1 MRDDCT
7 VTSTAAPG
15 TQTPAS
21 PPLLEVPRTRRS
33 ADRILLGVAGG
44 FAQRWRVDPTLLRAA
59 IGLLSLA
66 GGVGVALYGVGV
78 LLSEPRP
85 TVTSEPAPP
94 VAAPERRR
102 NIAVVVATC
111 AVLLA
116 ARELNLWPGDD
127 VIIAAGIVAIAVTVL
142 WSPAA
147 VGRPRREGPR
157 AGDGSRGQAAARF
170 HPRHRRYCC
179 PHGPHRWT
187 HEVGRSVSAIAIA
200 LGGIAVIAAPALG
213 RLLERLDTERTLRI
227 REEERAA
234 LAEHLHDSVLQ
245 SLVLIQRS
253 DDPRRMV
260 SLARRQERELRS
272 WLYGGQPVGQPASLT
287 AAVEMMATAIEVDH
301 EVRVE
306 VVTVGDAPLDDA
318 ETTFLAALREAT
330 MNAVRHSN
338 ADKVDVYVEVGDDV
352 LTGFV
357 RDTGS
362 GFDPAGVPAD
372 RHGIADSII
381 ARIERAG
388 GRATVTSRPGEGTE
402 VEIELPWRRTLRNG
416 PTR

>member
-1 MRDDCT
+1 

-15 TQTPAS
+15 TQTPES
-21 PPLLEVPRTRRS
+21 PPLLDVPRTRRS

-59 IGLLSLA
+59 IALLSLA

-85 TVTSEPAPP
+85 TATSEPAPP
-94 VAAPERRR
+94 VTAPERRR

-116 ARELNLWPGDD
+116 ARELSLWPGDD
-127 VIIAAGIVAIAVTVL
+127 VMIAAGIVAVAVTVL
-142 WSPAA
+142 WSPARSDARGGRIRGLALAPA
-147 VGRPRREGPR
+147 VRLVLGAILAIAGIAALTGRT
-157 AGDGSRGQAAARF
+157 DGLND
-170 HPRHRRYCC
+170 
-179 PHGPHRWT
+179 
-187 HEVGRSVSAIAIA
+187 VGRSVSAIAIA

-213 RLLERLDTERTLRI
+213 RLLDRLDTERTLRI
-227 REEERAA
+227 REEERAT

-272 WLYGGQPVGQPASLT
+272 WLYGGQPAGQPASLT
-287 AAVEMMATAIEVDH
+287 AAVEMMAMAIEVDH

-330 MNAVRHSN
+330 MNAVRHSD
-338 ADKVDVYVEVGDDV
+338 ADKVDVYVEVGDEI

-357 RDTGS
+357 RDTGV
-362 GFDPAGVPAD
+362 GFDPAGVPDD

-402 VEIELPWRRTLRNG
+402 VEVELPWRRTLRNG

>member
-1 MRDDCT
+1 M
-7 VTSTAAPG
+7 TSTAAPG

-21 PPLLEVPRTRRS
+21 PPLLEVPRTQRS

-44 FAQRWRVDPTLLRAA
+44 FAQRWRVDPTLLRVA

-66 GGVGVALYGVGV
+66 GGVGVVLYGVGV
-78 LLSEPRP
+78 LFSEPRP
-85 TVTSEPAPP
+85 AGTGEPAPP

-127 VIIAAGIVAIAVTVL
+127 VIIPAGIVAVAVTVL
-142 WSPAA
+142 WSPAPLDARGRRVRGLAMVPA
-147 VGRPRREGPR
+147 VRLLLGSILAIAGIAALTGRT
-157 AGDGSRGQAAARF
+157 DGLS
-170 HPRHRRYCC
+170 
-179 PHGPHRWT
+179 
-187 HEVGRSVSAIAIA
+187 EVGRSLSAIAIV

-213 RLLERLDTERTLRI
+213 KLLERLDTERTLRI

-245 SLVLIQRS
+245 SLVLIQRA
-253 DDPRRMV
+253 DDSRRMV

-272 WLYGGQPVGQPASLT
+272 WLYGGQPVGQPTSLT
-287 AAVEMMATAIEVDH
+287 AAVERMATAIEVDH
-301 EVRVE
+301 ELRVE
-306 VVTVGDAPLDDA
+306 VVTVGDVPLDEGGA
-318 ETTFLAALREAT
+318 TFLAALREAT
-330 MNAVRHSN
+330 TNAVRHSS

-352 LTGFV
+352 LSGFV

-381 ARIERAG
+381 GRIERAG

-402 VEIELPWRRTLRNG
+402 VEIQLPWRRTLRSG

>member
-1 MRDDCT
+1 M
-7 VTSTAAPG
+7 TSTAAPE
-15 TQTPAS
+15 TPTPAS

-33 ADRILLGVAGG
+33 SDRILLGVAGG

-85 TVTSEPAPP
+85 TVASEPAPA

-127 VIIAAGIVAIAVTVL
+127 VMIASGIVAIAVTVL
-142 WSPAA
+142 WSPAGSDARGARIRGLALVPA
-147 VGRPRREGPR
+147 VRLLLGSILAI
-157 AGDGSRGQAAARF
+157 AGVAALTSRTDGLRD
-170 HPRHRRYCC
+170 
-179 PHGPHRWT
+179 
-187 HEVGRSVSAIAIA
+187 VGRSVSAIAIA

-213 RLLERLDTERTLRI
+213 RLLDRLDTERTLRI

-234 LAEHLHDSVLQ
+234 LAVHLHDSVLQ

-306 VVTVGDAPLDDA
+306 VVTVGDAALDDA

-338 ADKVDVYVEVGDDV
+338 ADKVDVYVEVGVDV

-372 RHGIADSII
+372 RHGITDSIV

-388 GRATVTSRPGEGTE
+388 GRATVSTRPGEGTE
-402 VEIELPWRRTLRNG
+402 VEIELPWRRTVRSG

>member
-1 MRDDCT
+1 
-7 VTSTAAPG
+7 
-15 TQTPAS
+15 
-21 PPLLEVPRTRRS
+21 
-33 ADRILLGVAGG
+33 
-44 FAQRWRVDPTLLRAA
+44 
-59 IGLLSLA
+59 
-66 GGVGVALYGVGV
+66 
-78 LLSEPRP
+78 
-85 TVTSEPAPP
+85 
-94 VAAPERRR
+94 
-102 NIAVVVATC
+102 
-111 AVLLA
+111 
-116 ARELNLWPGDD
+116 

-142 WSPAA
+142 WSPAGSDAHGGRVRGLALVPA
-147 VGRPRREGPR
+147 VRLLLGSILAVAGIAALTGRTG
-157 AGDGSRGQAAARF
+157 GLD
-170 HPRHRRYCC
+170 
-179 PHGPHRWT
+179 
-187 HEVGRSVSAIAIA
+187 EVGRSVSAIAIA

-272 WLYGGQPVGQPASLT
+272 WLYGGRPVGQPASLT
-287 AAVEMMATAIEVDH
+287 AAVEMMAAAIEVDH

-306 VVTVGDAPLDDA
+306 LVTVGDSPLDEA

-330 MNAVRHSN
+330 TNAVCHSN
-338 ADKVDVYVEVGDDV
+338 SDKVDVYVEVGDDV

-357 RDTGS
+357 RDTGI
-362 GFDPAGVPAD
+362 GFDPASVPDD

-402 VEIELPWRRTLRNG
+402 VEIELPWRRTPRNG

>member
-1 MRDDCT
+1 M
-7 VTSTAAPG
+7 TSTAAPE

-85 TVTSEPAPP
+85 TVVSEPAPA

-127 VIIAAGIVAIAVTVL
+127 VMIASGIVAIAVTVL
-142 WSPAA
+142 WSPAGSDARGARIRGLALVPA
-147 VGRPRREGPR
+147 VRLLLGSILAI
-157 AGDGSRGQAAARF
+157 AGVAALTSRTDGLRD
-170 HPRHRRYCC
+170 
-179 PHGPHRWT
+179 
-187 HEVGRSVSAIAIA
+187 VGRSVSAIAIA

-213 RLLERLDTERTLRI
+213 RLLDRLDTERTLRI

-234 LAEHLHDSVLQ
+234 LAVHLHDSVLQ

-306 VVTVGDAPLDDA
+306 VVTVGDAALDYA

-338 ADKVDVYVEVGDDV
+338 ADKVDVYVEVGVDV

-372 RHGIADSII
+372 RHGITDSIV

-388 GRATVTSRPGEGTE
+388 GRATVASRLGEGTE
-402 VEIELPWRRTLRNG
+402 VEIELPWRRTVRSG

>member
-1 MRDDCT
+1 M
-7 VTSTAAPG
+7 TSTAAPG
-15 TQTPAS
+15 TQTPTS

-142 WSPAA
+142 WSPARSDARGARVRGLAMVPA
-147 VGRPRREGPR
+147 VRLLLGSILAIAGIAALTGRT
-157 AGDGSRGQAAARF
+157 DGLN
-170 HPRHRRYCC
+170 
-179 PHGPHRWT
+179 
-187 HEVGRSVSAIAIA
+187 EVGRSVSAIAIA

-306 VVTVGDAPLDDA
+306 VVTVGDAPLDGA